1 MPVLARACFAC
12 AECLNNYSIPLTIL
26 APLRHFR
33 LPGQLPPWIHR
44 PPSSPAVALAPS
56 VPAAPRSRGHDSMD
70 WYQQVGHFPWL
81 SGHGR
86 SDGQLSDTEWT
97 NGGTPITDTIWACPN
112 TSWEDS
118 GPSWIGEALKT
129 AKTDDLEKI
138 LRVGI
143 DAGDWKGE
151 SYLPESMKEPMKV
164 TPSVTQWYG
173 GWDSWGNED
182 IPDADEIKR
191 AADQR
196 IPDTDDTAYNPYANP
211 NSTKADHLVPV
222 AEDDCTTH
230 SEDLIDFDVVQV
242 DVPDGKQ
249 QCWDVETQSVGKIIH
264 GDQRRGSGKK
274 KLSGRFGQRGGTRN
288 PNVQWHS
295 LKAQAQREGWMY
307 HFRQAY
313 PKPLKEASQWYS

>member
-1 MPVLARACFAC
+1 MPC
-12 AECLNNYSIPLTIL
+12 
-26 APLRHFR
+26 
-33 LPGQLPPWIHR
+33 
-44 PPSSPAVALAPS
+44 
-56 VPAAPRSRGHDSMD
+56 AAPG
-70 WYQQVGHFPWL
+70 WYQTSDHFPWL
-81 SGHGR
+81 KGQGPG
-86 SDGQLSDTEWT
+86 DDQLSDTEWT
-97 NGGTPITDTIWACPN
+97 NDGTQIADTIWACPG
-112 TSWEDS
+112 TSWEDP
-118 GPSWIGEALKT
+118 GPSWTGEALKT

-143 DAGDWKGE
+143 DSDWKGE

-173 GWDSWGNED
+173 GWDSWGDEEIPDADEIKRTADQQWYGGWDSWGDED

-196 IPDTDDTAYNPYANP
+196 IPDTDDSNGAVHQRTTAYNPYANP
-211 NSTKADHLVPV
+211 NSTKADHRVPV

-230 SEDLIDFDVVQV
+230 NEDLIDVDVVQV

-274 KLSGRFGQRGGTRN
+274 KPSGRFGQRGGTRN

-295 LKAQAQREGWMY
+295 LKAQAEREGWMD